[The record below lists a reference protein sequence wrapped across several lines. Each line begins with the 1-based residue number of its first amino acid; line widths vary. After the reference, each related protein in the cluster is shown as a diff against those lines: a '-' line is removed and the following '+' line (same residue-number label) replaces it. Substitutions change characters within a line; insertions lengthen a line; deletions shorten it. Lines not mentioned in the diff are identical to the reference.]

1 MNSPVNIPMKI
12 LGTFVLCGGLVI
24 LFMLGLGAALLTAPI
39 SSENNVEKIAGN
51 LGVSLAGFFAACLV
65 SLVAGIA
72 LVIHGRKRARQ
83 RSQEDI
89 RIAKEKVGK
98 ATRIAMAW
106 ITMLA
111 GLMVLGIW
119 YSFRWNPDTAWAAT
133 VIGEADE
140 LQDLLRGYYE
150 MNEEYPRS
158 LDDLKEDFTQPTD
171 FLTRNAERAGT
182 SRWGYDRL
190 GPDDY
195 QLAVT
200 AYSWVSYWDALVYRS
215 SGDFAE
221 PWFDNRDG
229 ADWRDFGKWRYVKGF
244 SRYGD
249 HYYFDAQGNLQQR

>member
-1 MNSPVNIPMKI
+1 MNSPTNSPIKI
-12 LGTFVLCGGLVI
+12 LSAFILCGGLVI

-111 GLMVLGIW
+111 SLMVLGTW

-140 LQDLLRGYYE
+140 LQDLLTRYYE
-150 MNEEYPRS
+150 MNGEYPKA
-158 LDDLKEDFTQPTD
+158 LDDLEGDYTKPTE
-171 FLTRNAERAGT
+171 FLSRNADPAGR
-182 SRWGYDRL
+182 SRWGYERM

-195 QLAVT
+195 QLEVT
-200 AYSWVSYWDALVYRS
+200 AYSWVSYWDSLVYRS
-215 SGDFAE
+215 SGNFTE
-221 PWFDNRDG
+221 PWFDNRD
-229 ADWRDFGKWRYVKGF
+229 AKDWRDFGKWRYVKGF
-244 SRYGD
+244 SRHD
-249 HYYFDAQGNLQQR
+249 D